1 MTGRTAAAAAVR
13 LRELLPE
20 KREQRRLDRYLLQ
33 EREKTRLQGAM
44 ETDGG
49 QPGESSRALLK
60 GARKRADRE
69 SSAGM
74 VSVLSGERKPAGR
87 FPLQEFH
94 GVKVPEE
101 KPRNLPARERD
112 MRRQL
117 PGKKEDSALSVTR
130 GRI

>member
-1 MTGRTAAAAAVR
+1 
-13 LRELLPE
+13 
-20 KREQRRLDRYLLQ
+20 
-33 EREKTRLQGAM
+33 M

-101 KPRNLPARERD
+101 KPRNLTARERD